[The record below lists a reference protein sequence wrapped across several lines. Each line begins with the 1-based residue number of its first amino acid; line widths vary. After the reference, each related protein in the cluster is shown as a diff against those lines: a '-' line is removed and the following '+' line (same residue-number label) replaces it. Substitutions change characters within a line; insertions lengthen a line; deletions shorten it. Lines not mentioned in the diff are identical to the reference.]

1 MVDPGGI
8 TLLFRALGRSD
19 LKCLFFH
26 FPAFVIACV
35 FSLPFVVFLLV
46 VVVCVFF
53 VCFLLFVFFCFVFVF
68 ASTCTCLEFA
78 SFSPLIKPPP
88 KPKLH

>member
-35 FSLPFVVFLLV
+35 FSLPFVGFFFGGGGGVWFFL
-46 VVVCVFF
+46 C
-53 VCFLLFVFFCFVFVF
+53 VCFFAFCIFSLVFGLLPLVPAWDLHLFP
-68 ASTCTCLEFA
+68 LE
-78 SFSPLIKPPP
+78 
-88 KPKLH
+88 

>member
-35 FSLPFVVFLLV
+35 FSLPFVVFFFLV
-46 VVVCVFF
+46 VVVCGFF
-53 VCFLLFVFFCFVFVF
+53 CVCVFLLFCIFSLVFGLLPLVPAWDLHLFP
-68 ASTCTCLEFA
+68 LE
-78 SFSPLIKPPP
+78 
-88 KPKLH
+88 

>member
-35 FSLPFVVFLLV
+35 FSLPFVV
-46 VVVCVFF
+46 VF
-53 VCFLLFVFFCFVFVF
+53 CWWWWCFVFLFCFYEV
-68 ASTCTCLEFA
+68 AQQVTSLNLEA
-78 SFSPLIKPPP
+78 TQK
-88 KPKLH
+88 